1 MADPK
6 THVIPNDPLNSAVTD
21 LLNVAISEVWSL
33 GGWDAVAGYT
43 LAALLRSMKSNGAE
57 PDAIVSGI
65 GAGLYNLSPDI
76 SDEDIDRVCR
86 IIRDEAKAQQQ
97 AGNLFIT
104 TQKGRA

>member
-43 LAALLRSMKSNGAE
+43 LSAILRSLKSSGAQ
-57 PDAIVSGI
+57 PYAIVSGI
-65 GAGLYNLSPDI
+65 GAALYNLSPDI
-76 SDEDIDRVCR
+76 SDEEIDRVCR
-86 IIRDEAKAQQQ
+86 IIRDEAKAQRQ